1 MTLDPIAQPR
11 RFAILCAAGAILLGF
26 AFMAAAGAP
35 IRYFAVNA
43 GAFLLG
49 LIALAAMR
57 GARLG
62 AVITGLF
69 AVAMAGIL
77 LAVSLVGV
85 SADGVSRWVR
95 VGGVLIQ
102 PSLILIPV
110 LVLGFVHLRTALSAL
125 ALVIAAVALALAP
138 DRAMAG
144 ALVAGLAIIAAT
156 RRGWL
161 EMATLSAASV
171 ALAVTLM
178 RPDPSAAVAFVDQI
192 LFSAFTV
199 HPLAG
204 LGVWGGV
211 FLLIL
216 PALVGVRRDPDHR
229 LAYAVLGA
237 VWLAAVTAAALGN
250 FPTPVVG
257 YGGSAILGYLI
268 GLIGLPPRRGA
279 AAVNSAPGARE
290 HGRGEREVLRVALS

>member
-211 FLLIL
+211 
-216 PALVGVRRDPDHR
+216 
-229 LAYAVLGA
+229 
-237 VWLAAVTAAALGN
+237 WLAAVTAAALGN